1 MLPVRSALCHSQ
13 PGGLEFCS
21 LMATIKAMLRVVQ
34 YVTLGGQNPF
44 DRWFRRQSAQ
54 VRARIQARID
64 RIEFGNF
71 GDHRR
76 VGEGVSELR
85 LDFGPGY
92 RVYYGRD
99 RDVLV
104 ILLGGG
110 TKARQPADIRNAQA
124 LWKQYTQEKRNARER
139 TQSQRLPPDS

>member
-1 MLPVRSALCHSQ
+1 M
-13 PGGLEFCS
+13 
-21 LMATIKAMLRVVQ
+21 IRVVQ
-34 YVTLGGQNPF
+34 YVTHTGQSPF
-44 DRWFRRQSAQ
+44 DRWFRRQSAH

-99 RDVLV
+99 GDVLV

-110 TKARQPADIRNAQA
+110 TKARQSADVRNAQT
-124 LWKQYTQEKRNARER
+124 LWNQYNREKRDASER
-139 TQSQRLPPDS
+139 T

>member
-1 MLPVRSALCHSQ
+1 M
-13 PGGLEFCS
+13 
-21 LMATIKAMLRVVQ
+21 IRVVQ
-34 YVTLGGQNPF
+34 YVTHAGQNPF
-44 DRWFRRQSAQ
+44 DRWFRWQNAQ

-64 RIEFGNF
+64 RIELGNF

-85 LDFGPGY
+85 FDFGPGY

-99 RDVLV
+99 GDVLV

-110 TKARQPADIRNAQA
+110 TKARQSADIRSAQA
-124 LWKQYTQEKRNARER
+124 LWAQYNQEK
-139 TQSQRLPPDS
+139 

>member
-1 MLPVRSALCHSQ
+1 
-13 PGGLEFCS
+13 
-21 LMATIKAMLRVVQ
+21 MLRVVQ
-34 YVTLGGQNPF
+34 YVTHGGQNPF
-44 DRWFRRQSAQ
+44 DRWFRRQNVQ

-71 GDHRR
+71 GDHRG

-99 RDVLV
+99 GDVLV

-110 TKARQPADIRNAQA
+110 TKARQSTDIRSAQS
-124 LWKQYTQEKRNARER
+124 LWKQYAQEKRNARER
-139 TQSQRLPPDS
+139 TQSRRLPQDS